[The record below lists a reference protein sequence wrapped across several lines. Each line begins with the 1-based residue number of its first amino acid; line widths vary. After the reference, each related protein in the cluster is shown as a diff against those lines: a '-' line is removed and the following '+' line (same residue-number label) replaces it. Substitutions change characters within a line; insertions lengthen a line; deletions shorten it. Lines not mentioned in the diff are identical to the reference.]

1 VAGVEAFTRAAAYEF
16 VNACPRKLHDELTLR
31 LHHREDLAIHRKLFR
46 ATSLVVGSL
55 VTSPLSQY
63 KLPRTPFLANFR
75 LPTRTKPLER
85 RTLQHYAVNARSK
98 SQVHLSPFLPFSAR
112 SHLYPG

>member
-46 ATSLVVGSL
+46 ATSLDMGSQ
-55 VTSPLSQY
+55 PR
-63 KLPRTPFLANFR
+63 LPRKPFRGSFR
-75 LPTRTKPLER
+75 VTC
-85 RTLQHYAVNARSK
+85 
-98 SQVHLSPFLPFSAR
+98 
-112 SHLYPG
+112 GI